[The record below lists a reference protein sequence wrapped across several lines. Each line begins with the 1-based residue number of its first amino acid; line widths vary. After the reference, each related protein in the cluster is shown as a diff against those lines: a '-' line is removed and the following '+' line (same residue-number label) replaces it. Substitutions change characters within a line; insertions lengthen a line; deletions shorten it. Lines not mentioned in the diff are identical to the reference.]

1 MAADSLTHVHQ
12 LVVLLSERV
21 MSPIILS
28 HAKSYSS
35 VVRVLR
41 GVVVM
46 MCVVLSGVL
55 FASRVYSNYV
65 NYGGYLRL
73 WMEVPKHVVTKP
85 LDGASTATATID
97 ICIGREWYLF
107 PSHYFLPDAARL
119 HFVRDNFTGIL
130 PQYYPSQQY
139 YPSDDGIRNGTYATP
154 LQPFNDRNQEEASR
168 YVPLTSCQY
177 LVIAVDGNEPTALQD
192 DVRRTILSANSDSPS
207 MDQHTAIQH
216 SPHRVYFERLAEQSV
231 LSTEHSLV
239 PTARAFFIPELSSK
253 TVKFKSFGLYRV
265 VVVVVQVEEE

>member
-1 MAADSLTHVHQ
+1 MYPVLAFMAADSLTHVHQ

-21 MSPIILS
+21 ISPIILS

-46 MCVVLSGVL
+46 MCIVLSGVL

-73 WMEVPKHVVTKP
+73 WMEVPKHVKP
-85 LDGASTATATID
+85 LHGAATAVN

-107 PSHYFLPDAARL
+107 PSHFFLPDEARL
-119 HFVRDNFTGIL
+119 QYVRDNFTGIL
-130 PQYYPSQQY
+130 PQYYP
-139 YPSDDGIRNGTYATP
+139 DNGIWNGTYATP
-154 LQPFNDRNQEEASR
+154 LQPFNDRNREEASR

-177 LVIAVDGNEPTALQD
+177 LVIAVDGNEPTGLQD
-192 DVRRTILSANSDSPS
+192 EVRRTILTAGSGSPS
-207 MDQHTAIQH
+207 MQH
-216 SPHRVYFERLAEQSV
+216 SLHRMNFQRLAEQSV
-231 LSTEHSLV
+231 LSSEHSLV
-239 PTARAFFIPELSSK
+239 PTARAFFIPQLSPK
-253 TVKFKSFGLYRV
+253 TVKFKSFGLYKV
-265 VVVVVQVEEE
+265 VVHTKE

>member
-1 MAADSLTHVHQ
+1 MYPLLAFMAADSLTHVHQ
-12 LVVLLSERV
+12 LVVLLSQRV

-35 VVRVLR
+35 VKRVLR

-46 MCVVLSGVL
+46 MCLVLSGVL

-65 NYGGYLRL
+65 NYSGYLRL
-73 WMEVPKHVVTKP
+73 WMELPMHVAH
-85 LDGASTATATID
+85 LDGATAGAAAATMN

-119 HFVRDNFTGIL
+119 QFVRDNFTGIL
-130 PQYYPSQQY
+130 PQYYP
-139 YPSDDGIRNGTYATP
+139 DDGIRNGTYATP
-154 LQPFNDRNQEEASR
+154 LQPFNDRNREEASR

-177 LVIAVDGNEPTALQD
+177 LVIAVDGNEPIALQD
-192 DVRRTILSANSDSPS
+192 DVRRAILSAGSGSPS
-207 MDQHTAIQH
+207 IQH
-216 SPHRVYFERLAEQSV
+216 SSHRVNFQKLAEQWV

-239 PTARAFFIPELSSK
+239 PTARAFFIPQLSSR

-265 VVVVVQVEEE
+265 LSVHNEE